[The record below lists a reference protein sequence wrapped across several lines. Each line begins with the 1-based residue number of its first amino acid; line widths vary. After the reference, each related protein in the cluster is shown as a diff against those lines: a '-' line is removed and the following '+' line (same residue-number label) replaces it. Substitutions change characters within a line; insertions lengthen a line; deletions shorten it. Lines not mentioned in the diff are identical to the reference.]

1 MRDTHAVINRWIPP
15 PFSTELVMPVN
26 LTAHGEIAQLS
37 GWSTQAKQ
45 PQTESH
51 VPDGGFGNMV
61 GQSPALCA
69 MVQQIELVAPTDAT
83 VLIIGES
90 GTGKELVA
98 REIHK
103 RSQRQNKPLIRVNC
117 ASIPR
122 ELYESEFFGHVKGA
136 FTGALNDRA
145 GRFELADCGT
155 LFLDEVGE
163 IPLEL
168 QSKLLRALQE
178 GEYERVGEET
188 TRRVNVRIIAATNR
202 NLTKEVEVGGFRQDL
217 YYRLNVYPICVVPL
231 RHRKEDI
238 PVLTKRFIEHAANN
252 LRCLPPPLP
261 HAQMM
266 KLQQY
271 DWPGNVRELQNVIE
285 RSVILSQGHPLEF
298 DLPRAAS
305 VERIDTNTPISA
317 IRFDANK
324 EVISE
329 TEMRQWERNNLLAA
343 LHLSHWRIYGPR
355 GAAERLGI
363 KPTTLVSR
371 IKKLGLK
378 KLS

>member
-1 MRDTHAVINRWIPP
+1 
-15 PFSTELVMPVN
+15 
-26 LTAHGEIAQLS
+26 
-37 GWSTQAKQ
+37 
-45 PQTESH
+45 
-51 VPDGGFGNMV
+51 MV
-61 GQSPALCA
+61 GQSPALRA

-136 FTGALNDRA
+136 FTGALHDRA

-202 NLTKEVEVGGFRQDL
+202 NLIKEVEGGGFRQDL
-217 YYRLNVYPICVVPL
+217 YYRLNVYPISVVPL
-231 RHRKEDI
+231 RHRKEDV
-238 PVLTKRFIEHAANN
+238 PVLTKQFIKQAASK
-252 LRCLPPPLP
+252 LSCSLPTLP
-261 HAQMM
+261 YAEMM

-285 RSVILSQGHPLEF
+285 RSVILAQGHPLEF
-298 DLPRAAS
+298 DLPRAAN
-305 VERIDTNTPISA
+305 VEHIDANAPISA
-317 IRFDANK
+317 TRFDANK

-329 TEMRQWERNNLLAA
+329 TEMRQWERDNLLAA